1 MIIVKYLRVRTVYYH
16 SKSSK
21 EHSWEECENRLM
33 ALVKTI
39 IKLFNLKICKILK
52 KNNTY
57 LG

>member
-1 MIIVKYLRVRTVYYH
+1 MIIVKYLRVRIVYYH
-16 SKSSK
+16 SKNSK

-39 IKLFNLKICKILK
+39 IKLFNLKFCKILK